1 MAKTDTDKLV
11 ETLGGMTV
19 LDLVELKN
27 KLEEEWG
34 VTAAA
39 PVAVAAAGAPAAGG
53 DGAAAEEKTSFDV
66 VLTNAG
72 DKKIQAIKVVRAVTG
87 LGLKEA
93 KDLVDGAPNP
103 VKEGVA
109 AGRGR
114 PDQGAAR
121 RGRRLGR
128 DQVETGAAR
137 AALSL
142 SPGRFV
148 SAR

>member
-11 ETLGGMTV
+11 QDLGGMTV

-39 PVAVAAAGAPAAGG
+39 PVAVAAPGAAGGGG
-53 DGAAAEEKTSFDV
+53 DGAAAEEQSAFDV
-66 VLTNAG
+66 MLTEAG
-72 DKKIQAIKVVRAVTG
+72 GQKIQVIKVVRAVTG

-93 KDLVDGAPNP
+93 KDLVDGAPSA

-109 AGRGR
+109 REEADTVKGQLEEAG
-114 PDQGAAR
+114 AT
-121 RGRRLGR
+121 
-128 DQVETGAAR
+128 VE
-137 AALSL
+137 LK
-142 SPGRFV
+142 
-148 SAR
+148 

>member
-1 MAKTDTDKLV
+1 VAKTDTDKLV
-11 ETLGGMTV
+11 ESLGGMTV

-39 PVAVAAAGAPAAGG
+39 PVAVAAAGGAPAGG
-53 DGAAAEEKTSFDV
+53 DGAGAEEKSAFDV
-66 VLTNAG
+66 VLTGAG
-72 DKKIQAIKVVRAVTG
+72 DKKIQVIKVVRAITG

-109 AGRGR
+109 QDEADQIKGQLEEAG
-114 PDQGAAR
+114 AS
-121 RGRRLGR
+121 
-128 DQVETGAAR
+128 VE
-137 AALSL
+137 
-142 SPGRFV
+142 V
-148 SAR
+148 K